1 MHVEQFRYSADNLG
15 YLVWNEAG
23 AMAVDGGAVEEIRS
37 FLAERN
43 IPLRLVT
50 NTHRHYDHTLGND
63 ALVAATGAR
72 YVDPGSLPDGG
83 GIELGGESVR
93 IHRTPGHTEDSVCF
107 QAGGVLLTG
116 DTLFNGTVG
125 NCFSGDLAGFFR
137 SIRRLLAFPGETLI
151 LAGHDYVR
159 DSLLFARRLE
169 PANLPVLEAYWRVYD
184 PAFVCS
190 SLREERKVNPYLRFS
205 DPGIVEVLAE
215 RDLPRATEEERW
227 LSLMSIE

>member
-1 MHVEQFRYSADNLG
+1 MHVEQFRYSADNLA

-23 AMAVDGGAVEEIRS
+23 AVAVDGGAVEEICS

-43 IPLRLVT
+43 IPLLSVT

-63 ALVAATGAR
+63 ALLAATSAR
-72 YVDPGSLPDGG
+72 FADPGSLPDGG
-83 GIELGGESVR
+83 AIGLGNEALKVW
-93 IHRTPGHTEDSVCF
+93 RTPGHTEDSVCF
-107 QAGGVLLTG
+107 QAGGALLTG

-125 NCFSGDLAGFFR
+125 NCFSGDLPGFLR
-137 SIRRLLAFPGETLI
+137 SIRRLLEFPEETLI

-159 DSLLFARRLE
+159 EAMLFARKLE
-169 PANLPVLEAYWRVYD
+169 PSNLPALEAYWRTYD

-190 SLREERKVNPYLRFS
+190 SLGEERRMNPYLRFN
-205 DPGIVEVLAE
+205 DPGIIEILRE